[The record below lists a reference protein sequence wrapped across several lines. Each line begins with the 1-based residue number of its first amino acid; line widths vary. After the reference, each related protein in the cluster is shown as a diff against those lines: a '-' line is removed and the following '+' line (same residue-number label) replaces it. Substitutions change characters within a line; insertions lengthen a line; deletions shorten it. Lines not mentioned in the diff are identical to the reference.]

1 MEEIKEILENIDSD
15 CNQTLVKLYSLCYYA
30 LSWGSKKHQEMLID
44 VVKSYK
50 CCRGKIRNYEEENE
64 KLFEENLRLK
74 KELENERN
82 GKGEDF

>member
-1 MEEIKEILENIDSD
+1 
-15 CNQTLVKLYSLCYYA
+15 
-30 LSWGSKKHQEMLID
+30 MLID